1 MRHHCTKKNAAV
13 YDMYID
19 RNLIGSRT
27 LATLSHDILVSEEAI
42 LGLVKEAWGG
52 GELPKCLMID

>member
-1 MRHHCTKKNAAV
+1 
-13 YDMYID
+13 MYID

-27 LATLSHDILVSEEAI
+27 LASLSYDILVSEEAI

-52 GELPKCLMID
+52 GELPKCLMIY